1 MKTILRFLFNA
12 ARNISLVLVLVAAG
26 YIAVLYFSGDLQR
39 QVERMERFEQMERA
53 GLLEASAAEDFEA
66 LQSDK
71 VGLKAGRATHF
82 IRPEKTAFFFASQ
95 GKVYAVTLQKD
106 TIGPLSSSL
115 RAIAESLVRKD
126 HDYFFQT
133 REVLLNCHHVTQ
145 YYSENIGRPQSSY
158 NYRYRV
164 VMETGNTLDIPKD
177 KYSEFLSKMDAFA
190 LQIE

>member
-1 MKTILRFLFNA
+1 MKTVFRFLFNA
-12 ARNISLVLVLVAAG
+12 ALNISLMLVLVAAG

-53 GLLEASAAEDFEA
+53 GLLEASAEEDFEA
-66 LQSDK
+66 MQSDK

-82 IRPEKTAFFFASQ
+82 IRPEKTAFFYASQ
-95 GKVYAVTLQKD
+95 GRVYAVSLRGD

-115 RAIAESLVRKD
+115 RAIAELLAGRD

-133 REVLLNCHHVTQ
+133 RDLLLNCHQVIQ
-145 YYSENIGRPQSSY
+145 YYSENIGRAYSSN

-177 KYSEFLSKMDAFA
+177 KYPEFLAKMDAFA
-190 LQIE
+190 LPIE